1 MKRKPKKNPTREPP
15 KLRFTPTAWA
25 KLVFLRDLGGTE
37 VGAFGICP
45 TDPLLVEDVQLVK
58 QSCTFSTVAF
68 DDDSVADFFE
78 DQVENGLEP
87 QQFARVWIH
96 THPGQSANPSH
107 TDEETFAR
115 VFGSTDWAVMFIL
128 ACGGETY
135 ARMRVKADPIELI
148 LETQVDFSTEFSGSR
163 FDEWEAE
170 YSGNVVQR
178 HTAHHLDDL
187 WFLMDEDWAESTIDE
202 LEPEDYLGDN
212 QLLYQ
217 HMEEQYYDD
226 HFQPSQST
234 GQ

>member
-25 KLVFLRDLGGTE
+25 KLVCLRDLGDTE

-68 DDDSVADFFE
+68 DDESVADFFE

-96 THPGQSANPSH
+96 THPGQSADPSH

-115 VFGSTDWAVMFIL
+115 VFGGTDWAVMFIL

-148 LETQVDFSTEFSGSR
+148 LETQVDFSTEFSGSQ
-163 FDEWEAE
+163 FDDWEAE
-170 YSGNVVQR
+170 YSDNVVRR
-178 HTAHHLDDL
+178 HTAHRLDDI
-187 WFLMDEDWAESTIDE
+187 WFLMDD
-202 LEPEDYLGDN
+202 LEETTTDVLEAEDYLGGN
-212 QLLYQ
+212 QLLY
-217 HMEEQYYDD
+217 HLMEEQFYDD

-234 GQ
+234 DR